1 MLHEKN
7 LPKQFWVEAANT
19 IVFLQNRLLTRVVEH
34 TTPFEAWYG
43 FKPSLNFLKVFG
55 CLCYTHVPH
64 VQRDKLDERAELGIF
79 IGYSSIAKAYKVY
92 QPHHRKFVISRDV
105 HFVENEEWN
114 CAERKLGGHDQK
126 LIDFT
131 TANQELENWEADM
144 IDDKPVRGTRSLE
157 DIYQRCN
164 VVVCEPSN
172 YEKAKLSQEWKA
184 AMQEEFNMIE
194 KNQTWK
200 LVQRPQDRK
209 VIGVKWVYRTKLN
222 ANRLVNKHKARLVV
236 KGFAQIPGIDYIDT
250 FAPVVRLDVI
260 RLLLAIAAQL
270 SWKVYQLDVKSAF
283 LNGYLQEEIF
293 VEQS

>member
-1 MLHEKN
+1 M
-7 LPKQFWVEAANT
+7 
-19 IVFLQNRLLTRVVEH
+19 
-34 TTPFEAWYG
+34 
-43 FKPSLNFLKVFG
+43 
-55 CLCYTHVPH
+55 PH
-64 VQRDKLDERAELGIF
+64 VKRDELDERAQSGIF

-92 QPHHRKFVISRDV
+92 QPHNRKFVISKDV

-114 CAERKLGGHDQK
+114 WDKRKLGGHDQK

-144 IDDKPVRGTRSLE
+144 IYDKPIRGTRSLE

-164 VVVCEPSN
+164 VAVCELSN
-172 YEKAKLSQEWKA
+172 YEEAKLSQEWKA

-209 VIGVKWVYRTKLN
+209 VIRVKWVYRTKLN
-222 ANRLVNKHKARLVV
+222 ANGSVNKHKARLVV
-236 KGFAQIPGIDYIDT
+236 KGFAQIPGVDYFDT
-250 FAPVVRLDVI
+250 FAPVARLDVI

-270 SWKVYQLDVKSAF
+270 SWKVY
-283 LNGYLQEEIF
+283 
-293 VEQS
+293 